1 MLFWNHKDIG
11 DAFSLLIDLNK
22 SLHSMKQID
31 ELSLIEISGALKLF
45 LTKLSPMIGE
55 TSLNDRKRIKQDRLE
70 RKRLKKDVFEQR
82 SQNRKNWQKKPYGM
96 AEISEGKNIMCSING
111 TKFYVSI
118 KEIEKL
124 IMSLDMLKAEITS
137 NRNCHF
143 KVMGIQ
149 EDVETNFKDDENISQ
164 IFDDPEND
172 KGEYADPGHVR
183 SRITV
188 LKTKGIV
195 VSGEGQS
202 FSTEHTQH
210 LNVEPLSRWAFTQL
224 TGHFQDTDDDEPKP
238 ESCGK
243 VESIHHRSWVSLWEL
258 CTTIIVMFHA
268 AFGDF
273 SRLKICKTCGVLFYE
288 NRSDRKEFCGM
299 LCRVKYNQAQ
309 ESPETRKCRMR
320 QNAWIR
326 NYAAKTRSSKTINT
340 VYKDRCSKCTNS
352 TMKGGDCAESLKI
365 VEALSSKKK

>member
-1 MLFWNHKDIG
+1 MLYWNHKDIG

-31 ELSLIEISGALKLF
+31 EVSLIEISGALKLF

-55 TSLNDRKRIKQDRLE
+55 TILNDRKRIKQDRLE

-82 SQNRKNWQKKPYGM
+82 SQDRKNCQRKPYGT
-96 AEISEGKNIMCSING
+96 AEINEDKNIFCSINSSD
-111 TKFYVSI
+111 FYVSI

-137 NRNCHF
+137 NQNCHF
-143 KVMGIQ
+143 KVLGIQ
-149 EDVETNFKDDENISQ
+149 EDVETNFKDDENISH

-195 VSGEGQS
+195 VSGGEQS
-202 FSTEHTQH
+202 FSREHTQH
-210 LNVEPLSRWAFTQL
+210 LKVEPLTLWAFKQL
-224 TGHFQDTDDDEPKP
+224 TGHFQDTDDDKP
-238 ESCGK
+238 EFDDFGK

-326 NYAAKTRSSKTINT
+326 NYVTSYKTINT

-352 TMKGGDCAESLKI
+352 TIKGGGCAEILKI